1 MRDAQFNEW
10 ITVSEK
16 EDQEMIRL
24 ERTPANFSHM
34 LNAASWER
42 ESGPSRAPHKELRHD
57 PDQNEAQFQ
66 AAWMRVQWQ
75 LHIFISVDIQRY
87 VSNRCFTWRK
97 ELKAGGY
104 SSYHEWYKWNW
115 AGDKEE
121 RSEFKTIIVKV
132 SRQPTDIVVES
143 NRPKTIISVMDKDSL
158 VCVSS
163 KPILLYSFLI

>member
-1 MRDAQFNEW
+1 MSGLQSVKRRIRKWSDLNEHLRISATCW
-10 ITVSEK
+10 T
-16 EDQEMIRL
+16 L
-24 ERTPANFSHM
+24 PA
-34 LNAASWER
+34 ER
-42 ESGPSRAPHKELRHD
+42 ENRPSRAPHKELRRD

-163 KPILLYSFLI
+163 KPILLYTFLI